1 MILHSAQH
9 PTSSQLPRANDDV
22 FLTGNKGK
30 RNEKSDLSSWI
41 NRFFGR
47 FINDE
52 VNFSINTDDPIVL
65 DNDLTSDYEMVM
77 KMGLDK
83 EHVIATV
90 R

>member
-1 MILHSAQH
+1 MKTLFIKLIQS
-9 PTSSQLPRANDDV
+9 
-22 FLTGNKGK
+22 
-30 RNEKSDLSSWI
+30 
-41 NRFFGR
+41 FFGR

>member
-1 MILHSAQH
+1 MDQS
-9 PTSSQLPRANDDV
+9 
-22 FLTGNKGK
+22 
-30 RNEKSDLSSWI
+30 
-41 NRFFGR
+41 FFGR